1 MADDTNAPAIDP
13 SELARQGR
21 DAVARG
27 EWHEAR
33 DLLSAAD
40 ASGNLTPEDLDALA
54 EATLW
59 CGQTDKS
66 IEIRERAF
74 VAFSKAEN
82 KRLAAYAALN
92 LFGSYTEKHALSV
105 GMGWFKR
112 AERLL
117 EHEPESREHGFLEY
131 ARTNI
136 AMSLGNLD
144 AAFDHATNTLEIGER
159 LGDPDLQAQGLFDQ
173 GNVLIA
179 QGEVTKGME
188 LLEEA
193 GVAVVSGQLGPRTT
207 GIIYCSLIS
216 TFARLADY
224 GRATEW
230 TDAAQRW
237 CEPTSTGGF
246 PGLCRVRRAEI
257 MRLGG
262 AWHDAEKQ
270 AQLAH
275 DELLHFEVGAAAQA
289 LCEIGVIRL
298 RIGDLQAADDSFR
311 QAHELGRDPQPGLAL
326 LRLAQGDAEAASTM
340 IRRALADLTW
350 DRLERA
356 RLLPAQVEI
365 ALATESL
372 PDARSAV
379 QELTDIAGVYDS
391 TAMQACAL
399 SAAGALEIAEGNAE
413 AAIGNLRRSLRLWQE
428 IDAPYEAAKVRV
440 LLASAYGSCGDAGAA
455 QLELDAALSTF
466 QRLGAELD
474 AKRTLELRESGWQ
487 PKAGPAEHRRATRT
501 FMFTDICRSTP
512 LIEAMGDNAWES
524 VLSWH
529 DQALRSLFSEHAG
542 EEVKQQGD
550 GFFVAFDSQ
559 LQAIHCAVAIQRA
572 LAEHRRDHG
581 FAPDVRIGL
590 HAAGATQRGSDYS
603 GKGVNQAARIGSHA
617 EAGEILVSKNTLSDV
632 NGEFSASAPRSISL
646 KGIAD
651 PVEVVSVDWA

>member
-1 MADDTNAPAIDP
+1 MADDNNAAAIDP

-27 EWHEAR
+27 EWHKAR

-40 ASGNLTPEDLDALA
+40 ESGNLTPEDLDALA

-59 CGQTDKS
+59 CGQGDTS
-66 IEIRERAF
+66 IGIRERAF
-74 VAFSKAEN
+74 AAFSKADN
-82 KRLAAYAALN
+82 KRLAAHAALR
-92 LFGSYTEKHALSV
+92 LFGSYVAKHALSV

-117 EHEPESREHGFLEY
+117 EHDPESAEHGYLEY

-136 AMSLGNLD
+136 AVSLGDLD
-144 AAFDHATNTLEIGER
+144 AAFEHATNTLNIGNR
-159 LGDPDLQAQGLFDQ
+159 LGDPDLQTQGLFDQ
-173 GNVLIA
+173 GNVLVA
-179 QGEVTKGME
+179 KGELAKGME

-193 GVAVVSGQLGPRTT
+193 GVAVVSGQLGPSAT

-224 GRATEW
+224 GRAAEW

-237 CEPTSTGGF
+237 CEPMSTGGF

-257 MRLGG
+257 MRLSG

-270 AQLAH
+270 ARQAH
-275 DELLHFEVGAAAQA
+275 DELLDFEVGAAAQA
-289 LCEIGVIRL
+289 LYEIGEIRL
-298 RIGDLQAADDSFR
+298 RMGDLQTAEDSFR

-340 IRRALADLTW
+340 IKRALADLTW

-365 ALATESL
+365 ALEIESL
-372 PDARSAV
+372 PGARSAV
-379 QELTDIAGVYDS
+379 QELTDIAGVYDT
-391 TAMQACAL
+391 TAMQACADCA
-399 SAAGALEIAEGNAE
+399 SGALELAEGNAE

-428 IDAPYEAAKVRV
+428 IDAPYEAAKVRL
-440 LLASAYGSCGDAGAA
+440 LLAAAYDSCGDTDAT

-466 QRLGAELD
+466 QRLGADLD
-474 AKRTLELRESGWQ
+474 TKRTLELRERGWQ
-487 PKAGPAEHRRATRT
+487 PKAAPPEHRRATRT

-512 LIEAMGDNAWES
+512 LTEAMGDDAWQNI
-524 VLSWH
+524 LSWH

-542 EEVKQQGD
+542 EEVKQWGD
-550 GFFVAFDSQ
+550 AFFVAFDSQ

-572 LAEHRRDHG
+572 LAVHRRDHG

-590 HAAGATQRGSDYS
+590 HAADATRRGSDYS

-617 EAGEILVSKNTLSDV
+617 VAGEILVSKDTISEVD
-632 NGEFSASAPRSISL
+632 GDFSASAPRSISL

-651 PVEVVSVDWA
+651 PVEVVAVDWA